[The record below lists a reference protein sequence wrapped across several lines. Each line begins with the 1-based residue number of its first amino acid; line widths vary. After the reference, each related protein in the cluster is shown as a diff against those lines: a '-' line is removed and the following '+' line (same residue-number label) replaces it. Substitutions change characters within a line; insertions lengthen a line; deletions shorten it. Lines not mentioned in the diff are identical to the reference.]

1 MPPLFWCYNFYMKI
15 RKMGFLVLFF
25 ILSAASAF
33 SDAAEKRE
41 RFINAAK
48 SYLGT
53 PYRYGGISKAGIDC
67 SGLVYKAALDSG
79 TAQLPRTAAT
89 IYRKA
94 EQISDSQRERGD
106 LVFFSA
112 NGRISHVGI
121 YLGENQ
127 FIHSASDGPKTG
139 VIISR
144 LSENYW
150 KNHYYSAGRFLEST
164 GKTESSG
171 SYSQKSSSQK
181 SKSASSNR
189 TGTKIAGT
197 DRTSGSPQIKRRN
210 FTADFSGFFSWN
222 FLNQEEIKFYAK
234 GGSLQAEIRTDIWN
248 SNPGIFLRMN
258 YLYNPEK
265 NFFQSFEFPAG
276 FLLNLNSYMQVYG
289 GVVFSFNKYPEYKVN
304 KSGDFSF
311 EMIPVFFGARFQTP
325 EIKINSFSSLVLS
338 QDISYTGYTG
348 SNLETGLSFNT
359 GISFRLKF

>member
-1 MPPLFWCYNFYMKI
+1 
-15 RKMGFLVLFF
+15 MGFLALFF

-41 RFINAAK
+41 RFIDAAK

-89 IYRKA
+89 IYRKTD
-94 EQISDSQRERGD
+94 QISDSQRERGD

-150 KNHYYSAGRFLEST
+150 KNHYYSAGRFLEPA
-164 GKTESSG
+164 GKTESS
-171 SYSQKSSSQK
+171 SSVSQKSSSQNAK
-181 SKSASSNR
+181 NAAANKDRSGTKSA
-189 TGTKIAGT
+189 GTN
-197 DRTSGSPQIKRRN
+197 RTSGSLKRTGGN
-210 FTADFSGFFSWN
+210 FTADFSGFFAWN
-222 FLNQEEIKFYAK
+222 LFGQEEIKFRAK
-234 GGSLQAEIRTDIWN
+234 GGTLQAEIRTDIWN
-248 SNPGIFLRMN
+248 SNPGVFLRMN
-258 YLYNPEK
+258 YLYNPER

-276 FLLNLNSYMQVYG
+276 FLLSLNDYTQVYG

-304 KSGDFSF
+304 RSGGFSF

-348 SNLETGLSFNT
+348 SNLEKGLSFNT